1 MSAPVVARLSDS
13 INRVSKNP
21 EVAAQVRERLF
32 NEPMTGTPESFRK
45 FVETDLVKW
54 RELGKFVKLTD

>member
-1 MSAPVVARLSDS
+1 
-13 INRVSKNP
+13 
-21 EVAAQVRERLF
+21 VRERLF
-32 NEPMTGTPESFRK
+32 NEPVVGTPESFRK